1 MWLQSLH
8 PGHSLA
14 SPRPE
19 EAVNPLFQPCPCD
32 LIARHPACVT
42 VCGSPPTPRW
52 QPEEPEGQ
60 SGWAPGSLSDDSWV
74 GSGNLALKEL
84 SAEICLFKWAWAL
97 ARGAKLGAGQMLPGR
112 VYNLSG
118 TPSYYPGP
126 GLQRAKVEPWDLE
139 QEKCRVMMTRLTREK
154 LKINCLYG

>member
-1 MWLQSLH
+1 M
-8 PGHSLA
+8 
-14 SPRPE
+14 
-19 EAVNPLFQPCPCD
+19 NPLFQPCLCD

-84 SAEICLFKWAWAL
+84 SAEICLLFTRTSELEGESWAL
-97 ARGAKLGAGQMLPGR
+97 PCQK
-112 VYNLSG
+112 
-118 TPSYYPGP
+118 
-126 GLQRAKVEPWDLE
+126 
-139 QEKCRVMMTRLTREK
+139 
-154 LKINCLYG
+154 